1 MRILRIISTLGVS
14 VCLSFIMLYYTCMEA
29 TAKQPTKKNPIELKA
44 CHAYPAGDYLM
55 HVLHGYFKEAVEKH
69 TDGRVKVTIYPM
81 SQLFPIKE
89 EVSALSLGSIDF
101 ATTPNVFLAGTFPGL
116 RILEIPFVFEDD
128 AHRRRWFLAAHDK
141 LSDMYAKKGIKYLT
155 DDISGLTWY
164 GIWNSK
170 RPITK
175 MEDWKGLKMRA
186 GSAQK
191 LALEAWGAS
200 GILIPSAELP
210 TALQQ
215 GMIDGGIHTVSLV
228 VKTPLYPYLKYGSSE
243 GRYIF
248 NGAAPLL
255 MSMKTWNRLP
265 EDIQHIIETKVL
277 REVTWRVS
285 LWGKKDVSKLYK
297 KLEKEGMKLEW
308 FEPGEIDKML
318 AAYKPVLEKKLKKW
332 GPLAME
338 FWDLVQATR

>member
-1 MRILRIISTLGVS
+1 MKIQKVTGALVIA
-14 VCLSFIMLYYTCMEA
+14 VCLSFIMLYCTPTEA
-29 TAKQPTKKNPIELKA
+29 TAKQPTKENPIELKA
-44 CHAYPAGDYLM
+44 CHAYPAGEYLM
-55 HVLHGYFKEAVEKH
+55 HILHGYFKEAVEKH

-101 ATTPNVFLAGTFPGL
+101 TTTPNVFLAGTFPGL
-116 RILEIPFVFEDD
+116 RILEVPFVFDD
-128 AHRRRWFLAAHDK
+128 NGHRRRWFMAAYDK
-141 LSDMYAKKGIKYLT
+141 LSEMYAKKGIKYLT
-155 DDISGLTWY
+155 DDISLTWY

-200 GILIPSAELP
+200 GMLIPSAELP

-215 GMIDGGIHTVSLV
+215 GMIDGGIHTAALVS
-228 VKTPLYPYLKYGSSE
+228 KTPLYPYLKYGTPE
-243 GRYIF
+243 GKYIF

-265 EDIQHIIETKVL
+265 KDIQSIIETKVL
-277 REVTWRVS
+277 REVMWRID
-285 LWGKKDVSKLYK
+285 LWGKKETTGMYN

-318 AAYKPVLEKKLKKW
+318 DAYKPVLEKKLKKW
-332 GPLAME
+332 GPLAKE
-338 FWDLVQATR
+338 FWDLVQETR